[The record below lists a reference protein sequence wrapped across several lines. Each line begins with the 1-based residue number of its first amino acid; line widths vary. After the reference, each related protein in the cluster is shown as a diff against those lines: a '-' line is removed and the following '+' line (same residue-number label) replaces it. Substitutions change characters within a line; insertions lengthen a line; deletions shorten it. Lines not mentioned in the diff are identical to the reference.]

1 MPTLQFQPPEKTTG
15 TGLPALESRNPAV
28 KYRILIVDDEV
39 PNRSLLSAV
48 LTSAGFYCEEAG
60 DGVLALTAL
69 AARPFDLVILD
80 IDMPNMKGT
89 EVLRRLRELPPC
101 PHLKIIMIS
110 GRVSADELAQ
120 MMLGGAD
127 DYLVKPFSST
137 ELKARVQ
144 TALHMKEAQ
153 DRSAR
158 LNCYLLGANRKL
170 EQNLHVRDSD
180 LMNARQ
186 ALVLALA
193 DLVAYRDHETG
204 DHLMRLQRYC
214 RLLAECAAATPAF
227 SSQIDA
233 NFIQMLETCVPLHD
247 IGKAGLP
254 DHILLKPDKLTAEEF
269 AIMKTHTTIG
279 ADILAKVAQKHSFA
293 RSFLEIATS
302 ITRHHH
308 ERFDGSGYPDGL
320 AGTAIPLAVRIVAI
334 ADVYDALRSRRVYKP
349 AFAHDR
355 VMKIMLEESPGHF
368 DPALLKV
375 FEQCASQFAQLF
387 EEFLV

>member
-1 MPTLQFQPPEKTTG
+1 MVLTMPTLQFQPPEKTTG

-180 LMNARQ
+180 LMKCARPW
-186 ALVLALA
+186 
-193 DLVAYRDHETG
+193 
-204 DHLMRLQRYC
+204 C
-214 RLLAECAAATPAF
+214 
-227 SSQIDA
+227 S
-233 NFIQMLETCVPLHD
+233 PL
-247 IGKAGLP
+247 P
-254 DHILLKPDKLTAEEF
+254 TWSP
-269 AIMKTHTTIG
+269 
-279 ADILAKVAQKHSFA
+279 
-293 RSFLEIATS
+293 IA
-302 ITRHHH
+302 ITR
-308 ERFDGSGYPDGL
+308 R
-320 AGTAIPLAVRIVAI
+320 ATI
-334 ADVYDALRSRRVYKP
+334 
-349 AFAHDR
+349 
-355 VMKIMLEESPGHF
+355 
-368 DPALLKV
+368 
-375 FEQCASQFAQLF
+375 
-387 EEFLV
+387 